1 MLIFSPDREE
11 NAMSRERHE
20 VLEILS
26 YVPEVIV
33 DASDWS
39 VDDLLSF
46 ATVSSMSDSKLV
58 IKNTKHLSCNE
69 LEKIIKIDGSTAKNH
84 NVAIEL

>member
-1 MLIFSPDREE
+1 MPREK
-11 NAMSRERHE
+11 HE
-20 VLEILS
+20 VLEILA

-33 DASDWS
+33 DARDWS
-39 VDDLLSF
+39 VEELESF

-58 IKNTKHLSCNE
+58 IKNTKHLSCDE

>member
-1 MLIFSPDREE
+1 MPREK
-11 NAMSRERHE
+11 HE
-20 VLEILS
+20 VLEILA

-33 DASDWS
+33 DARDWS
-39 VDDLLSF
+39 VEELESF
-46 ATVSSMSDSKLV
+46 ATVSSLSESKLV
-58 IKNTKHLSCNE
+58 IKNTKHLSCDE

>member
-1 MLIFSPDREE
+1 MPREK
-11 NAMSRERHE
+11 HE
-20 VLEILS
+20 VLEILA

-33 DASDWS
+33 DARDWS
-39 VDDLLSF
+39 VEELESF
-46 ATVSSMSDSKLV
+46 ATVSSMSESKLV

>member
-1 MLIFSPDREE
+1 M
-11 NAMSRERHE
+11 
-20 VLEILS
+20 EILA

-39 VDDLLSF
+39 VEDLESF
-46 ATVSSMSDSKLV
+46 ATVSSMSESKLV
-58 IKNTKHLSCNE
+58 IKNTKHLSCDE
-69 LEKIIKIDGSTAKNH
+69 IEKIIKIDGSTAKNH